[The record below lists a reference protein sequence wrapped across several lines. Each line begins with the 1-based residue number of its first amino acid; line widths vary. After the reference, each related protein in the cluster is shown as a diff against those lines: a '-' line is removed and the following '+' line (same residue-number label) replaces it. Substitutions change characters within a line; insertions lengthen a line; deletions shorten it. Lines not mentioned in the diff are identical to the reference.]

1 MCGQSVLDKVFV
13 DKVCVDKVWRRAEE
27 EKAEEEPG
35 IQNQKQEPHTKMWGI
50 NHPFGNGLYHLFM
63 VKGEWFL
70 FYQHC
75 S

>member
-27 EKAEEEPG
+27 EKAEEPG

-50 NHPFGNGLYHLFM
+50 NHGGTSQI
-63 VKGEWFL
+63 VTI
-70 FYQHC
+70 
-75 S
+75 

>member
-35 IQNQKQEPHTKMWGI
+35 IQNQKQEPHTKMWGKKT
-50 NHPFGNGLYHLFM
+50 H
-63 VKGEWFL
+63 K
-70 FYQHC
+70 QKKDD
-75 S
+75 

>member
-35 IQNQKQEPHTKMWGI
+35 IQNQKQEPHTKMWGKI
-50 NHPFGNGLYHLFM
+50 YIYMSICFQYS
-63 VKGEWFL
+63 K
-70 FYQHC
+70 
-75 S
+75 

>member
-35 IQNQKQEPHTKMWGI
+35 IQNQKQEPHTKMWGK
-50 NHPFGNGLYHLFM
+50 NQSFESNLTM
-63 VKGEWFL
+63 K
-70 FYQHC
+70 
-75 S
+75 